1 MEEKTTSKTLGILS
15 IIFGFLAPVVGLVLG
30 IIGISIKKSKSNPS
44 RDVTLNVVG
53 IVISVVWW
61 IICWA
66 FWMSLLASL

>member
-66 FWMSLLASL
+66 FWMSLLASF